1 MHHLPLSTVPVVVCI
16 LCAEMIQWYA
26 LIQSCQREAGTKC
39 WQSFHIKWIAHSD
52 RQERDQNIVKSH
64 NSHKLVA
71 TSPCKPFSHNQTK
84 KNPETKD
91 QAQVGQVT
99 LMKFSSLVLLSS
111 GHWFRFLDEKVLLLT
126 AAASLAFFS
135 SPAERRN
142 VFMIS
147 RSFGSRF
154 ELMPLT
160 PQKRAAL
167 KNKTDSE
174 FTKGEKKREQF
185 EACV

>member
-1 MHHLPLSTVPVVVCI
+1 
-16 LCAEMIQWYA
+16 
-26 LIQSCQREAGTKC
+26 
-39 WQSFHIKWIAHSD
+39 
-52 RQERDQNIVKSH
+52 
-64 NSHKLVA
+64 
-71 TSPCKPFSHNQTK
+71 
-84 KNPETKD
+84 
-91 QAQVGQVT
+91 
-99 LMKFSSLVLLSS
+99 MKFSSLVLLSS